1 MKKLRVTTCEASRPV
16 RRICAKKGRKK
27 VAISACGKYQ
37 LQTQLRRASCGRNC
51 VLFAPFAR
59 IAQHVLKA
67 SVSYGWVTCC
77 LKQTLPDP
85 WHRMGHTCCFITL
98 LRASRLR
105 DPSHGHYLRSALAS
119 HVRSKDAI
127 SVHAKQVLRC
137 VLCFKQSQG
146 TSGLCIALPVLSF
159 FDITDTSFLRIFG
172 GKSIITLVIIFF
184 KPRD

>member
-1 MKKLRVTTCEASRPV
+1 MHTALQKATTVLFRKSINPVMPSFLVLRKQE
-16 RRICAKKGRKK
+16 RRCFEKIARYYLRSTLRCAKKGRKK

-85 WHRMGHTCCFITL
+85 WHRMGHTCCFTTL
-98 LRASRLR
+98 LRASRLGAK
-105 DPSHGHYLRSALAS
+105 GHYLRSALAS
-119 HVRSKDAI
+119 HVPSKDAI
-127 SVHAKQVLRC
+127 SVHAKQGRNKRTC
-137 VLCFKQSQG
+137 EASAALCS
-146 TSGLCIALPVLSF
+146 LL
-159 FDITDTSFLRIFG
+159 
-172 GKSIITLVIIFF
+172 
-184 KPRD
+184 